1 MSNLAEA
8 IDLLEDAEELVSLEA
23 ETDELNSNALL
34 AIVDQIRQV
43 KHDLEGLSED

>member
-23 ETDELNSNALL
+23 ETDELNSNVLL
-34 AIVDQIRQV
+34 SIADHIRQV